1 MQDGSRGIFV
11 YTWGH
16 QASREPVNAY
26 GKAPWRYSRT
36 IFGAVKWRG
45 RRRLNADTDSL
56 SGVKQDARQRGV
68 RGETFAYW
76 YLRRHG
82 YVFVAR
88 NYVPREIE
96 GEIDQIGYDAETLVF
111 VEVRTRTAREDQSAL
126 SEVSVTAEKQHLLG
140 RTARRFLMERHV
152 KECPV
157 RFDVVAIEEFSGQAK
172 VVRLHKNAF
181 KPRM

>member
-1 MQDGSRGIFV
+1 M
-11 YTWGH
+11 
-16 QASREPVNAY
+16 
-26 GKAPWRYSRT
+26 
-36 IFGAVKWRG
+36 
-45 RRRLNADTDSL
+45 
-56 SGVKQDARQRGV
+56 
-68 RGETFAYW
+68 
-76 YLRRHG
+76 
-82 YVFVAR
+82 
-88 NYVPREIE
+88 PREIE

-126 SEVSVTAEKQHLLG
+126 SEVSVTAEKQHLVG